1 MKQTTL
7 GDMRHYL
14 TVQAPQDTDDGIGG
28 VTRVYVAFA
37 NVWAA
42 IEPLS
47 GTKTWQSQQNGQEI
61 SHRITIA
68 YRTDISGD
76 MQLVLGA
83 RIFEIRAA
91 FDPDET
97 GRFVN
102 LDWWEFKP

>member
-7 GDMRHYL
+7 GDLRHYVTL
-14 TVQAPQDTDDGIGG
+14 QASQDTDDGIGG
-28 VTRVYVAFA
+28 ITRVYVAFA

-42 IEPLS
+42 IQPSS
-47 GTKTWQSQQNGQEI
+47 GTKIWQSQQNGQEI
-61 SHRITIA
+61 SHRIIIA

-97 GRFVN
+97 GRFLN
-102 LDWWEFKP
+102 LDCWEFKP